1 MGLSPGRI
9 AIPWSLRGS
18 HLSLQER
25 TLTYREGRS
34 PLHFIISHQ
43 LSTSPLSSFLM
54 VPRPG
59 SSHWLRSLELHH
71 TSLPKTLLWPW
82 NSPALGPTV
91 LPIASN
97 TEFKFSAQVKKDLYG
112 LLLL

>member
-9 AIPWSLRGS
+9 PISWSLRGS

-25 TLTYREGRS
+25 RLTYREGRS

-43 LSTSPLSSFLM
+43 LSTSPLSSLLM

-59 SSHWLRSLELHH
+59 SSHRLRSLELHQ

-91 LPIASN
+91 LPIAYN
-97 TEFKFSAQVKKDLYG
+97 TEFKFSAQVEQDLYG